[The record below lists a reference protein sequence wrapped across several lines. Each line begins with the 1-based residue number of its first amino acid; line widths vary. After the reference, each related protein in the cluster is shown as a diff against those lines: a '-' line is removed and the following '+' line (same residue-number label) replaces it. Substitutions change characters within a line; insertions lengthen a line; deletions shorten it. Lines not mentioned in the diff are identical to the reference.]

1 MNDNNNLDIPTS
13 PATSITEQ
21 PEAGITALGVAS
33 FMAAS
38 NQGSAF
44 DIGMTIAGA
53 LPDNKIAQTMG
64 TAKAVANVAQ
74 AVQQGSALG
83 VGMALAGVVPGSNF
97 SEAMGKLGAV
107 SSALS
112 AAKQGS
118 MLGAGMALAG
128 VAPGS
133 EFAKVLGQVDHAKS
147 MLDQGMSL
155 LNPNVN
161 PLDLMM
167 SFNNQASEQQPVQ
180 ASARQSTKS
189 SIPSINGKDGSFVKG
204 EGIKCATCALGNQD
218 AMVGAPV
225 NALYG
230 SKILVGGDD
239 IDHRGIGYLPFV
251 MSRIYN
257 SQNPDTG
264 WFGQG
269 WITQGYEQRLELD
282 PQHNRIYLVDNSGR
296 RVPFTYL
303 APGHSCY
310 QPTEGITLYRKP
322 LPDDKKHTTASSR
335 PAVSH

>member
-1 MNDNNNLDIPTS
+1 MNDNNNLDLPTS
-13 PATSITEQ
+13 PDTFIAEKS
-21 PEAGITALGVAS
+21 EAGITALGVAS

-44 DIGMTIAGA
+44 DMGMTIAGA
-53 LPDNKIAQTMG
+53 LPPDNKIAQTMG
-64 TAKAVANVAQ
+64 TAKAVANAAQ

-97 SEAMGKLGAV
+97 SDAMGKVGAV

-112 AAKQGS
+112 AANQGS

-133 EFAKVLGQVDHAKS
+133 EFAKVLGQVGHAKS
-147 MLDQGMSL
+147 MFDQGMSIL
-155 LNPNVN
+155 SPNMS
-161 PLDLMM
+161 PSDLMM
-167 SFNNQASEQQPVQ
+167 SFNGQSSGQQPRQDLVQ
-180 ASARQSTKS
+180 QSTKS

-204 EGIKCATCALGNQD
+204 EGIKCATCALGNQE
-218 AMVGAPV
+218 AMIGAPV

-239 IDHRGIGYLPFV
+239 IDYRSSGYLPFV

-257 SQNPDTG
+257 SQNPDAG

-269 WITQGYEQRLELD
+269 WTTQGYEQRLELA

-296 RVPFTYL
+296 RVPL
-303 APGHSCY
+303 
-310 QPTEGITLYRKP
+310 
-322 LPDDKKHTTASSR
+322 
-335 PAVSH
+335 